1 MGLDLVPIR
10 PKIAQRTIEVVECF
24 FANLEIGIG
33 AFATCDIRLGH
44 QLTFDSRPA
53 AGVHYCLEG
62 RGELRLRGGSTVPM
76 QPHSFVLLP
85 PNVVYTLGANE
96 NKEPSTPR
104 GRLRAP
110 LFKESVP
117 TIQAGEGEA
126 GIITVCGEVRFD
138 GIGAPGLFAQ
148 LGEPMVEHFDGPV
161 GLREHFIIL
170 LAESAR
176 PRFGTRPLTE
186 ALLKQCLILLMRR
199 KIESGAS
206 PLPWMAALADPG
218 LSAAMQAILQRF
230 SEPLTVESLAS
241 IAGMSRSS
249 FAAQFTQCFDRT
261 PMSLLRSVRLCRAR
275 ELLATSNASIEQIA
289 SCVGFSSRSNFS
301 RSFCQVFGVDPS
313 TYRTNS
319 LVNPERLASTP
330 PAKA

>member
-1 MGLDLVPIR
+1 MDV
-10 PKIAQRTIEVVECF
+10 IERLL
-24 FANLEIGIG
+24 ANLEVGVG
-33 AFATCDIRLGH
+33 AFASCDIRLGY

-62 RGELRLRGGSTVPM
+62 SGELRLRTGARVSM
-76 QPHSFVLLP
+76 QQHSFVLLP
-85 PNVVYTLGANE
+85 PNVVYCLGAHQCGE
-96 NKEPSTPR
+96 HTTPR

-117 TIQAGEGEA
+117 TIQAGDGET
-126 GIITVCGEVRFD
+126 GILTVCGEVRFN

-148 LGEPMVEHFDGPV
+148 LDEPMVEHFDGPA

-176 PRFGTRPLTE
+176 PQFGTRPLTE
-186 ALLKQCLILLMRR
+186 ALLKQCLILLLRR
-199 KIESGAS
+199 KVDRGALPL

-218 LSAAMQAILQRF
+218 LSKAMHAILHRF
-230 SEPLTVESLAS
+230 PEPLTVEQLAS

-249 FAAQFTQCFDRT
+249 FASRFAQCFSRT
-261 PMSLLRSVRLCRAR
+261 PMSLLRSVRLSRAR

-289 SCVGFSSRSNFS
+289 SRVGFCSRSNFS
-301 RSFCQVFGVDPS
+301 RAFCQTFGTDPS
-313 TYRTNS
+313 SFRADS
-319 LVNPERLASTP
+319 LVTVE
-330 PAKA
+330 AKTGSP